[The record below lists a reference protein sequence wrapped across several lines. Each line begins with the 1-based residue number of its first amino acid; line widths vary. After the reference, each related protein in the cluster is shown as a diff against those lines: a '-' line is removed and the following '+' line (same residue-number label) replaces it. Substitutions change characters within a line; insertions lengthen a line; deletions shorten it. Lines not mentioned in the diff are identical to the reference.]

1 MTKPKITWEEFTK
14 IAQEIE
20 KKHDKDVK
28 ELEKFI
34 NPNMNR
40 TAYWKQ
46 VNTYVEEFTQ
56 ALSREREKY
65 EIIDPPALDLID

>member
-34 NPNMNR
+34 NPNMNG

-46 VNTYVEEFTQ
+46 VNTYAEEFAQT
-56 ALSREREKY
+56 LSREREKY